1 MSKPFIKWVGG
12 KTQLLDKIL
21 PLLGEGPLDYY
32 EPFIGGGAVF
42 FALASQKRLKHAVI
56 NDWNG
61 ELVTAYRVVQ
71 MYPETLLKRLQVLQD
86 RYAASP
92 YATFTEVKATL
103 PIPMIDVAARFIF
116 LNRTGF
122 NGLYRVNRKGEF
134 NVAWGKYE
142 NPAIANE
149 ALITDCSEALKGVV
163 ITEGDFEACVATASR
178 GAVAYFDPP
187 YIPVTATANFTSYT
201 NGGFPLSDHRRLA
214 QLGKTL
220 AEKGVR
226 VVISNSDTVATRDIY
241 DGYEVHEVLARR
253 NVNTRGDGRGAVSEL
268 LLVRSAK

>member
-21 PLLGEGPLDYY
+21 PLLGNGPLDYY

-61 ELVTAYRVVQ
+61 ELVAAYRAVQ
-71 MYPETLLKRLQVLQD
+71 MYPKALFERLQALQD
-86 RYAASP
+86 RYAAEP
-92 YATFTEVKATL
+92 YQTFLEVKADSPNL
-103 PIPMIDVAARFIF
+103 MSDMVAVAARFIF

-149 ALITDCSEALKGVV
+149 ALIAACSEALKGVV
-163 ITEGDFEACVATASR
+163 IMEGDFEACAVKATR
-178 GAVAYFDPP
+178 GSVVYFDPP
-187 YIPVTATANFTSYT
+187 YIPVTATSNFTSYT

-214 QLGKTL
+214 QLGKAL
-220 AEKGVR
+220 AAKGAR
-226 VVISNSDTVATRDIY
+226 VVVSNSDTVATRDIY

-253 NVNTRGDGRGAVSEL
+253 NVNTRGDGRGSVSEL
-268 LLVRSAK
+268 LLVL